1 MGANKKMSSA
11 EKNSGAKKDAKIH
24 AQENSLLLTA
34 SASSPSLLNGCSDTS
49 THVGANIGEH
59 INAHHYH
66 APAEASAKTH
76 VLNIPPV
83 TSEIPPD
90 SVFLTSSPHQRQVH
104 RSQERPFSAPPDSLE
119 KISGTLLRLVG
130 DHYLCSSC
138 GRQLRTL
145 GDQLTFETNL
155 RHALSASELNAHHN
169 GN

>member
-1 MGANKKMSSA
+1 MGAKKKMSSA
-11 EKNSGAKKDAKIH
+11 EKNDGTKEDAKIH

-34 SASSPSLLNGCSDTS
+34 STSSPSLLNGCSDTT
-49 THVGANIGEH
+49 THVGASIGEH
-59 INAHHYH
+59 ISAHHYH
-66 APAEASAKTH
+66 APPEVSAIAH
-76 VLNIPPV
+76 VLNVPSA
-83 TSEIPPD
+83 TLEMPPD
-90 SVFLTSSPHQRQVH
+90 SVFLTSSTHHRQLH

-155 RHALSASELNAHHN
+155 RHALSASELNAYHN
-169 GN
+169 EN